1 MPATWRL
8 SSAPLDS
15 SGCRVLAFNG
25 EDHILRGYAFD
36 ILLRATGVAA
46 QDAPRFLEKLL
57 RAPLFTL
64 TGVRS
69 TGETFS
75 RHGMAASVSYL
86 FSDKDDS
93 VFRVM
98 LRPRTH
104 RLRLTAHSR
113 IFLHM
118 SLPQILTKVLKE
130 EGFTP
135 GGDFE
140 VNLRAKYPSRPY
152 TCQYNESSADFLSR
166 HLERVGAYAYIRQT
180 DDGDVLTLA
189 DSEARP
195 EKLPVRD
202 NLDWSENHADETVFF
217 LSRTLTATPTRITL
231 RDYSTEQ
238 PGMTVKSADDPD
250 RLYGGD
256 EINLYAGSNMY
267 GEVDAATKE
276 FIVEDANAAAA
287 NLVSAGMRAL
297 VARADRAD
305 GESSVPW
312 LQAGYAVTLGGES
325 FQLLSVRHA
334 CNLAGDEIE
343 ERLVRR
349 ARQAG
354 FIPGTAQGY
363 RNAFVCHP
371 LNSGAYAPERV
382 TPRPSMPGLVHARVD
397 ASGDGKYAKLD
408 EHGRYKVMF
417 FFPEKVI
424 HTDADDPSEG
434 NRSIPLRMAQ
444 AHAGQSS
451 GIHFPLLKGAETLV
465 AFTDGDPDRPVILS
479 AVPNPEHPSV
489 VADKNQQANMIRTPG
504 GHKINLTDTAGKK
517 NMTLE
522 TPGGQK
528 VVMHDENGKREIKLE
543 SSGGFYIRLHEK

>member
-1 MPATWRL
+1 MPVTWRL

-25 EDHILRGYAFD
+25 EDAILRGYAFD
-36 ILLRATGVAA
+36 ILFRVSGIAA
-46 QDAPRFLEKLL
+46 KDAPQFLENLI

-64 TGVRS
+64 TGIRS
-69 TGETFS
+69 SGETFS

-86 FSDKDDS
+86 FSDRDKS

-130 EGFTP
+130 EGFTA
-135 GGDFE
+135 GGDFTIG
-140 VNLRAKYPSRPY
+140 LGATYPSRPY

-166 HLERVGAYAYIRQT
+166 HLERVGAYTYIRQT
-180 DDGDVLTLA
+180 DGGDVLTLA
-189 DSEARP
+189 DGETRP
-195 EKLPVRD
+195 ENLPVRD
-202 NLDWSENHADETVFF
+202 SLDWSETHADETVFF
-217 LSRTLTATPTRITL
+217 LSRTLTATPTKVTL

-238 PGMTVKSADDPD
+238 PGMTVKSASNPD
-250 RLYGGD
+250 RLHGGN
-256 EINLYAGSNMY
+256 EINLYAGSNIY
-267 GEVDAATKE
+267 GEVDAATKA
-276 FIVEDANAAAA
+276 FIVEDANAAAG
-287 NLVSAGMRAL
+287 NLVSARMRAL
-297 VARADRAD
+297 AARANRAN

-343 ERLVRR
+343 ERIVRR

-371 LNSGAYAPERV
+371 RSSGSYAPECV
-382 TPRPSMPGLVHARVD
+382 TPRPSIPGLVHARVD
-397 ASGDGKYAKLD
+397 ASGDGKYAELD

-451 GIHFPLLKGAETLV
+451 GIHFPLLKGVETLV
-465 AFTDGDPDRPVILS
+465 AFTDGDPDRPVIVS
-479 AVPNPEHPSV
+479 AIPNPEHPSV
-489 VADKNQQANMIRTPG
+489 VTDKNQQTNMIQTPA
-504 GHKINLTDTAGKK
+504 GHKITI
-517 NMTLE
+517 
-522 TPGGQK
+522 
-528 VVMHDENGKREIKLE
+528 HDEDGKGEIKME
-543 SSGGFYIRLHEK
+543 SSGGCYIRLYEK